1 MICVTSG
8 TQPPH
13 DVPAPVHVFSAPR
26 LVAPSATAVQ
36 ICDFDTLL
44 HEQIWAAAGSAS
56 TPIAGFATPSDDG
69 RIRNSGDSGS
79 SMRFSIICSSVPYSA
94 ASPTITAPC
103 RNLPQSDTT
112 SFVDPAALVRVLVGA
127 AAGGRAVRV
136 ADARDVHAHQLQLR
150 AHVRTGEGG
159 PGRTVRIAA
168 KLLRDHAR
176 AMS

>member
-26 LVAPSATAVQ
+26 LVAPSATAAQ

-44 HEQIWAAAGSAS
+44 HEQICAPSGSAS
-56 TPIAGFATPSDDG
+56 TPIAGFAAPSDDG
-69 RIRNSGDSGS
+69 RIRNSGDSGN

-112 SFVDPAALVRVLVGA
+112 SFL
-127 AAGGRAVRV
+127 
-136 ADARDVHAHQLQLR
+136 
-150 AHVRTGEGG
+150 
-159 PGRTVRIAA
+159 
-168 KLLRDHAR
+168 
-176 AMS
+176 